1 MAPEDQIFLNRKF
14 LISFAGQNT
23 VAMTSSHDVIL
34 LELHTFR
41 ILLKQLMLMNIVRLI
56 LLLFSSEMTRN

>member
-14 LISFAGQNT
+14 LISLAGQNT

-41 ILLKQLMLMNIVRLI
+41 ILLKQLMLKNIVRLI